1 MISLAE
7 WRVCNKSIRLLC
19 PVMASEERLRTSPRW
34 SPRIHRSNACKGR
47 GPTERRPAGIFLA
60 LKHIR
65 FEIDFLKTR
74 GKKKKGEKSAELFIT
89 NNKNKNFNFSEID
102 RRNILYD
109 FTLSLEGRGIPIAHN
124 LIVLVCVDSE
134 HRLDAEHRNSGE
146 N

>member
-1 MISLAE
+1 MIKKKMSISAMKERNVTFTNLVSKIKYIRYSRERDIYESRHQDRRCHLYWDRSWDLGMISLAE

-74 GKKKKGEKSAELFIT
+74 GKKKKERGK
-89 NNKNKNFNFSEID
+89 K
-102 RRNILYD
+102 RRI
-109 FTLSLEGRGIPIAHN
+109 IHN
-124 LIVLVCVDSE
+124 
-134 HRLDAEHRNSGE
+134 
-146 N
+146 